1 MNRGLF
7 TRDFTLVV
15 IGQIISLF
23 GNAVIRF
30 ALPLYLLNQTGSSVL
45 LGTVT
50 AWALVPSIVFSPIGG
65 IVADRVNKRT
75 IMVVLDFFTAAVTL
89 GFSTCLEGESLVL
102 LLTLT
107 LMLLYGIAG
116 AYQPSVQA
124 SIPALVKRDNLMTA
138 NAVINVVSSFSSLLG
153 PALGG
158 ILYSVCGLRPLL
170 WVCAACFTLSAIMEI
185 FIKIPFQKQS
195 SGGRIRDIVRADF
208 MESIRFIRRERPV
221 IGKVTQIACGINLF
235 LSSLIL
241 VGMPWLV
248 TEVFVLSEKAN
259 QLYGFAQGALAMGG
273 LLGGMAAGIFG
284 GRMNIRKTGNLVI
297 AAALCLVPIGVSLFF
312 GFPDLVSYGI
322 LTFFCF
328 LIMILATVFTVRMI
342 SFVQAETPKHLIG
355 KVMSVILTISMC
367 AQPLGN
373 VLYGVLFERL
383 RGREFVVILLAA
395 AASSVL
401 AVSTKR
407 VFQALPNEGKE
418 PDGMRQEKE

>member
-1 MNRGLF
+1 
-7 TRDFTLVV
+7 
-15 IGQIISLF
+15 
-23 GNAVIRF
+23 
-30 ALPLYLLNQTGSSVL
+30 
-45 LGTVT
+45 
-50 AWALVPSIVFSPIGG
+50 
-65 IVADRVNKRT
+65 
-75 IMVVLDFFTAAVTL
+75 
-89 GFSTCLEGESLVL
+89 
-102 LLTLT
+102 
-107 LMLLYGIAG
+107 
-116 AYQPSVQA
+116 
-124 SIPALVKRDNLMTA
+124 
-138 NAVINVVSSFSSLLG
+138 
-153 PALGG
+153 
-158 ILYSVCGLRPLL
+158 
-170 WVCAACFTLSAIMEI
+170 
-185 FIKIPFQKQS
+185 
-195 SGGRIRDIVRADF
+195 
-208 MESIRFIRRERPV
+208 
-221 IGKVTQIACGINLF
+221 
-235 LSSLIL
+235 
-241 VGMPWLV
+241 MPWLV